1 MSLASL
7 LMGWN
12 LANASTCLPHRLQ
25 YPVGQ
30 RTDSSHPGGL
40 AALYPAWMRRAAPLA
55 PTPFSCIASL
65 LGAASHLDAPDAV
78 ASWMHSIGMARHLHQ
93 FGLSSTDIPALT
105 AAVRGNLATDPCDH
119 SPDALAA
126 IYSESL

>member
-1 MSLASL
+1 
-7 LMGWN
+7 
-12 LANASTCLPHRLQ
+12 
-25 YPVGQ
+25 
-30 RTDSSHPGGL
+30 
-40 AALYPAWMRRAAPLA
+40 
-55 PTPFSCIASL
+55 
-65 LGAASHLDAPDAV
+65 
-78 ASWMHSIGMARHLHQ
+78 MHSIGMARHLHQ